1 MRSYDVQVLVGTYL
15 LNSGGERRRVRKII
29 AHEKF
34 DGRYS
39 FSYDIAL
46 IRLEAP
52 LQFNDQVKPIKYS
65 DKVIEGNVND
75 LLITG
80 YGKLHNDDDDQSNS
94 MQEIFVK
101 SISNEE
107 CLSKSSEDVHS
118 SHLCTV
124 SQFGEGICDV
134 SLKLDFT
141 EQTIFQFLYASQGDS
156 GNPLVLNRDLLV
168 GIASLSA
175 P

>member
-1 MRSYDVQVLVGTYL
+1 M
-15 LNSGGERRRVRKII
+15 LNSGGERHRVRKII

-52 LQFNDQVKPIKYS
+52 LQFNDQLKPIRYS
-65 DKVIEGNVND
+65 DKVVAENVND

-80 YGKLHNDDDDQSNS
+80 WGKLHNDDGDQSNS

-107 CLSKSSEDVHS
+107 CHSKTTEDVHS

-134 SLKLDFT
+134 SLELK
-141 EQTIFQFLYASQGDS
+141 
-156 GNPLVLNRDLLV
+156 
-168 GIASLSA
+168 
-175 P
+175 